1 MSQTTNSNDEMSFI
15 DHLEELRWHLI
26 RGLIAIVII
35 MIIVFMIPAF
45 VFDVLIFSPKEPH
58 FWTYQGMC
66 QLSKAIGL
74 NEMLCFTPKSFEI
87 VNLQMMG
94 QFVMHLKI
102 SAVLGFIVSFPY
114 LLWEAWR
121 FIEPGLYEE
130 ERKYSKGIIFISSL
144 LFMIGVCFGYFILSP
159 FSINFFATYS
169 VSEMIE
175 NTIALD
181 SYISIITTLT
191 MASGIMFELPMI
203 VYFLSRLGL
212 LTPELMRNHR
222 RHAFMV
228 ILIISAI
235 ITPADVFSQV
245 LVSVPIY
252 VLYEFSILVSA
263 RVVSKMAKEQTALAK
278 T

>member
-1 MSQTTNSNDEMSFI
+1 M
-15 DHLEELRWHLI
+15 
-26 RGLIAIVII
+26 
-35 MIIVFMIPAF
+35 
-45 VFDVLIFSPKEPH
+45 
-58 FWTYQGMC
+58 
-66 QLSKAIGL
+66 
-74 NEMLCFTPKSFEI
+74 
-87 VNLQMMG
+87 
-94 QFVMHLKI
+94 
-102 SAVLGFIVSFPY
+102 
-114 LLWEAWR
+114 
-121 FIEPGLYEE
+121 
-130 ERKYSKGIIFISSL
+130 
-144 LFMIGVCFGYFILSP
+144 
-159 FSINFFATYS
+159 
-169 VSEMIE
+169 
-175 NTIALD
+175 TIA
-181 SYISIITTLT
+181 T
-191 MASGIMFELPMI
+191 AIMFELPMI

>member
-1 MSQTTNSNDEMSFI
+1 
-15 DHLEELRWHLI
+15 
-26 RGLIAIVII
+26 
-35 MIIVFMIPAF
+35 
-45 VFDVLIFSPKEPH
+45 
-58 FWTYQGMC
+58 
-66 QLSKAIGL
+66 
-74 NEMLCFTPKSFEI
+74 
-87 VNLQMMG
+87 
-94 QFVMHLKI
+94 MHLKI

>member
-1 MSQTTNSNDEMSFI
+1 MSKLSNSSGEMSFI
-15 DHLEELRWHLI
+15 DHLEVLRWHLV
-26 RGLIAIVII
+26 RSLIAIVAV
-35 MIIVFMIPAF
+35 MIVVFMIPSF
-45 VFDVLIFSPKEPH
+45 VFDVLIFSPKEPY

-66 QLSKAIGL
+66 ELSKAVGL
-74 NEMLCFTPKSFEI
+74 NKMLCFVPKSFEI

-114 LLWEAWR
+114 LLWEAWK

-130 ERKYSKGIIFISSL
+130 ERKYSKGSIFVSSL
-144 LFMIGVCFGYFILSP
+144 LFLIGVCFGYFILSP

-169 VSEMIE
+169 VSEAIQ
-175 NTIALD
+175 NNIALD

-191 MASGIMFELPMI
+191 MASGIMFELPMV

-212 LTPELMRNHR
+212 LTPDFMRAHR
-222 RHAFMV
+222 RHAFMI

-235 ITPADVFSQV
+235 ITPADVFSQI
-245 LVSVPIY
+245 LVSLPIY
-252 VLYEFSILVSA
+252 VLYELSILVSA
-263 RVVSKMAKEQTALAK
+263 RVVRKMQKAETALTK